1 MINRLK
7 RIQKSDSADLPN
19 AAPGRGKAL
28 SRRQRTPGVPRILA
42 MLLSVTGLV
51 FAGDGFAQAVVIG
64 SGASATN
71 LMGGADNGV
80 ALGVDTHA
88 DTTALPGASPVAI
101 GAGANATGA
110 GSQVAIGDGAA
121 ARGENA
127 IAIGGH
133 PYSEVTTANGD
144 YSVAIGA
151 SSQATGRGAMAFGG
165 DQDNS
170 SGANASGDYALA
182 FGAKSNASGPAS
194 IALGMNS
201 QALNA
206 NDVALGSGSVTA
218 AAVGTSAV
226 TLNGMRFDFAGAA
239 PTSTV
244 SIGSVGAER
253 TLTNVAAGRL
263 TYDST
268 DAVNGSQLNA
278 TNLALELE
286 DGKVNSFGSGVAQAL
301 GGGAQFNPADGT
313 FTGPT
318 YNVYGQPQSNVGAAF
333 AALQNL
339 APLQFSTA
347 ASPTVGLGANG
358 LPVSNDVALVG
369 PTAGAV
375 TLHNVAAGVD
385 LTDAVNVSQLKAL
398 DTKLDTLGGSVV
410 ASLGGGSG
418 YDPNTGAVAS
428 PNYSVYGQSYAG
440 VDNSIAALQ
449 NNAPLQ
455 FSSAASPTVGLGANG
470 QPVSNDVT
478 LVGPMAGAVTLHN
491 VAAGI
496 DLTDAVNVE
505 QLNGAISA
513 AIINVSPAGAVWV
526 TGNPDTYAVPVATG
540 ANATAIGSGAV
551 ASGQSST
558 AIGNGAVANADNSVA
573 LGANSVASEANTV
586 SVGAAGSERR
596 VTNVAP
602 AVNGTDAVN
611 LNQMN
616 AGLGNLQNQV
626 SQNLKKSYGGTAAAI
641 AISGLHYDDRPG
653 KISAAVATGYYHNQM
668 GLAMGVGGTSE
679 DGRWRVNGGLTLAPT
694 LSSPDFGAVVGM
706 THTFN

>member
-7 RIQKSDSADLPN
+7 RIQKSDSADLPK
-19 AAPGRGKAL
+19 AAPGRGKAS

-51 FAGDGFAQAVVIG
+51 FAGDGFAQAQAQAVING
-64 SGASATN
+64 IGATATN
-71 LMGGADNGV
+71 LTGGADNGV
-80 ALGVDTHA
+80 ALGVDAHA
-88 DTTALPGASPVAI
+88 DTTASPGASPVAI

-110 GSQVAIGDGAA
+110 ASQVAIGDGATA
-121 ARGENA
+121 SGENA

-133 PYSEVTTANGD
+133 PYSDVTTATGD

-151 SSQATGRGAMAFGG
+151 SSQATGRGSLAFGG

-182 FGAKSNASGPAS
+182 FGAKSNASGLSSLAFG
-194 IALGMNS
+194 ANA

-218 AAVGTSAV
+218 AAVGTSSV
-226 TLNGMRFDFAGAA
+226 NINGVSYDFKGTA

-244 SIGSVGAER
+244 SIGSDGAER
-253 TLTNVAAGRL
+253 TLTNVAAGRI
-263 TYDST
+263 DANST

-278 TNLALELE
+278 TNLALEAQ
-286 DGKVNSFGSGVAQAL
+286 GAKVNTFGSGAAQAL

-313 FTGPT
+313 FSAPT
-318 YNVYGQPQSNVGAAF
+318 YNVYGQPQSNVGDAF
-333 AALQNL
+333 VALQNL

-347 ASPTVGLGANG
+347 AA
-358 LPVSNDVALVG
+358 
-369 PTAGAV
+369 
-375 TLHNVAAGVD
+375 
-385 LTDAVNVSQLKAL
+385 
-398 DTKLDTLGGSVV
+398 
-410 ASLGGGSG
+410 
-418 YDPNTGAVAS
+418 
-428 PNYSVYGQSYAG
+428 
-440 VDNSIAALQ
+440 
-449 NNAPLQ
+449 
-455 FSSAASPTVGLGANG
+455 PTVGLGANG

-478 LVGPMAGAVTLHN
+478 LVGPMTGAVTLHN
-491 VAAGI
+491 VAAGV
-496 DLTDAVNVE
+496 DLTDAVNVG

-513 AIINVSPAGAVWV
+513 AVFNVSPSGAVWA

-558 AIGNGAVANADNSVA
+558 AIGNGAAANADSSVA
-573 LGANSVASEANTV
+573 LGANSVANEANTV

-626 SQNLKKSYGGTAAAI
+626 RDNLKKSYGGTAAAI

>member
-1 MINRLK
+1 
-7 RIQKSDSADLPN
+7 
-19 AAPGRGKAL
+19 
-28 SRRQRTPGVPRILA
+28 

-226 TLNGMRFDFAGAA
+226 TLNRLRFDFAGAA

-278 TNLALELE
+278 TNLALEL
-286 DGKVNSFGSGVAQAL
+286 
-301 GGGAQFNPADGT
+301 
-313 FTGPT
+313 
-318 YNVYGQPQSNVGAAF
+318 
-333 AALQNL
+333 
-339 APLQFSTA
+339 
-347 ASPTVGLGANG
+347 
-358 LPVSNDVALVG
+358 
-369 PTAGAV
+369 
-375 TLHNVAAGVD
+375 
-385 LTDAVNVSQLKAL
+385 
-398 DTKLDTLGGSVV
+398 
-410 ASLGGGSG
+410 
-418 YDPNTGAVAS
+418 
-428 PNYSVYGQSYAG
+428 
-440 VDNSIAALQ
+440 
-449 NNAPLQ
+449 
-455 FSSAASPTVGLGANG
+455 
-470 QPVSNDVT
+470 
-478 LVGPMAGAVTLHN
+478 
-491 VAAGI
+491 
-496 DLTDAVNVE
+496 
-505 QLNGAISA
+505 
-513 AIINVSPAGAVWV
+513 
-526 TGNPDTYAVPVATG
+526 
-540 ANATAIGSGAV
+540 
-551 ASGQSST
+551 
-558 AIGNGAVANADNSVA
+558 
-573 LGANSVASEANTV
+573 
-586 SVGAAGSERR
+586 
-596 VTNVAP
+596 
-602 AVNGTDAVN
+602 
-611 LNQMN
+611 
-616 AGLGNLQNQV
+616 
-626 SQNLKKSYGGTAAAI
+626 
-641 AISGLHYDDRPG
+641 
-653 KISAAVATGYYHNQM
+653 
-668 GLAMGVGGTSE
+668 
-679 DGRWRVNGGLTLAPT
+679 
-694 LSSPDFGAVVGM
+694 
-706 THTFN
+706 